1 MNNLTK
7 ALIELIN
14 ENPDLP
20 VITMVDSEVVSDD
33 SYGRWYSS
41 IGSSHVD
48 EYVVYEKLHSDK
60 SNIIYKDDIDEI
72 VEDLMERNE
81 ALTDE
86 QAEKM
91 AQDHNWKKAIF
102 LNIELPDF
110 D

>member
-1 MNNLTK
+1 MDNLTK
-7 ALIELIN
+7 ALMELIN
-14 ENPDLP
+14 ENPELP
-20 VITMVDSEVVSDD
+20 IITMVDSEVVSDD

-48 EYVVYEKLHSDK
+48 EYVVYKKHHSDN

-72 VEDLMERNE
+72 VEDLMERDE

-86 QAEKM
+86 QAETM
-91 AQDHNWKKAIF
+91 AHDLTWKKAIF

-110 D
+110 I